1 MTITI
6 TTELLFSILQKE
18 KSTGELIPLQHD
30 FYSEAR
36 KFLAVLEMNVRD
48 DESKNTAENA
58 RNVFAM
64 LCERRRQKLLLYIAY
79 GKQLPASLPVVEE
92 GLYNE
97 IINVLN
103 QTAQRP
109 KPAKLRILA
118 DVPEVLTKTGK
129 KIGPYK
135 KGEVVELFDSSDAE
149 FVAENKIGEA
159 VT

>member
-1 MTITI
+1 MAAVI
-6 TTELLFSILQKE
+6 TTELLFSTLQKE
-18 KSTGELIPLQHD
+18 KSMGELIPLQHD
-30 FYSEAR
+30 FYSEVE
-36 KFLAVLEMNVRD
+36 KFLAALEANARD
-48 DESKNTAENA
+48 AESRNTAENA
-58 RNVFAM
+58 KNVFAM

-79 GKQLPASLPVVEE
+79 SKQLPASLPMAEE

-109 KPAKLRILA
+109 KPTKLRILA

-129 KIGPYK
+129 KIGPYR